1 MHDLGHGYWTHP
13 CPAPLGETHNSVVR
27 ADVSRRACGG
37 GGIHLGQRRVRD
49 MRGDGAD
56 GLEPA
61 DVRRGGVG
69 DPRRTGGG
77 LARRGR
83 AQLQVHRLHV
93 QDQHLHGRTEIL
105 RRGADGVD
113 DAEREAPW
121 RPRAAHGGVHPC
133 SAVRK
138 CSTGIRYQ
146 RERQT

>member
-1 MHDLGHGYWTHP
+1 M
-13 CPAPLGETHNSVVR
+13 R
-27 ADVSRRACGG
+27 ADVSRRARGG
-37 GGIHLGQRRVRD
+37 GRVHHVQHSARNP
-49 MRGDGAD
+49 RGNGAD

-69 DPRRTGGG
+69 APRRTDGG

-83 AQLQVHRLHV
+83 DQLQVHRLHV

-146 RERQT
+146 RERPT